1 MLPPSSGGM
10 SSRKTSGG
18 GASSRIFYIR
28 EELHRI
34 SRVHSSTSV
43 YFHAYIPTYP
53 TRSLAPLV
61 VMPVVFSRWALVVR
75 RMASMP
81 GVCSAKVRAWSAPM
95 MMSAVV

>member
-10 SSRKTSGG
+10 SSRKTSG

-53 TRSLAPLV
+53 SRSLAPLV
-61 VMPVVFSRWALVVR
+61 VMPVVCSRRALTVR
-75 RMASMP
+75 RTASMP
-81 GVCSAKVRAWSAPM
+81 GVCSAKVRASSAPM